1 MIIPCLVAQF
11 WFPVVVA
18 LLKTFS
24 PLMSLNILTFSFSSS
39 ITHPVY
45 SKLKLLA
52 LLPWQGNY
60 HKDDCYEDGIP
71 FVQIENPY

>member
-1 MIIPCLVAQF
+1 MIIPWSVAQF

-24 PLMSLNILTFSFSSS
+24 SLLPLNILTFSFSSS

-52 LLPWQGNY
+52 LLLWQGNY
-60 HKDDCYEDGIP
+60 HKDDSYEDGIP